1 MKKEIDYE
9 ILGAEALVAKDYKD
23 LKEIKGSLDILN
35 KVINEKNVE
44 NIGITGGYGVG
55 KTTFL
60 NTFIHYYVEKVGNIK
75 KLFDSKKEDEI
86 GRLIESDKEKDKKKL
101 EKLGKSNIIW
111 IYFRNCLNIIFKHNP
126 KPVRISLATLNS
138 SNSKTQEET
147 QKSLFSIEEKILK
160 QLFYSKKITDLP
172 NSRFKKIRNLRK
184 RDVLC
189 LGFSVL
195 TLVLT
200 YLFFNAPLRSK
211 WKYFLLKSDY
221 MTLDSSIISFLNINF
236 FKIDLVWL
244 AIIGFFFV
252 VSTYILLK
260 EGIIIFNFVKDSI
273 KYKKSGIEISS
284 KEGSPLDQYLDE
296 VIYFFEKT
304 KSEIVILED
313 LDRVGDIDIFI
324 KLKNINNKLNKC
336 EAIKQKVT
344 FIYVMKD
351 SLFENTFERSK
362 FFDYIL
368 PIVPQVNSFNSETV
382 LKERL
387 SSDISND
394 KISDKF
400 IEDISIYI
408 QDMRLLK
415 TICND
420 YVTYKNRLGK
430 NVVNLEK
437 FFSMMIY
444 KNIFYKDFELLQFD
458 KGGLFEILRSKN
470 NYIKKEIESNNNK
483 IVTYKEKIK
492 KIEEE
497 TLISIKEI
505 RKLLIYELTQ
515 KIEGISSLYVTI
527 NYVGL
532 KELLEDENFEIFRK
546 TNNISCIKNRS
557 KISSGIGFKDIEEAA
572 GFEYAKRIESVNNR
586 QHLDLLYGKIQKLNK
601 QNIEFKSLTS
611 NIELKNLSLKEVLKE
626 LESDFI
632 FEKIEK
638 FNTLNIEEQEKQLLV
653 YLLKNGCLDEEY
665 HMYISIFREGSY
677 TKKELMF
684 LQKIRVGRKEEF
696 NYKFNNIDALMKRL
710 REEDFST
717 KGILNFEI
725 LKKLLFNKMI
735 SLKEIHKIYLNK
747 FLEHF
752 KEVYFEEYEF
762 IDVFLEDTK
771 MYKGLLRELFQVW
784 ENVWQDL
791 VNLDIGENEKKEW
804 LLSLIKYASLEKLK
818 KEIEKSNIR
827 EFISGIEND
836 FFKFNTPMNNLI
848 SVISAC
854 ELTFKS
860 IDIPEKKDELFNY
873 LYESHNYN
881 LTFENV
887 RIIIQRIHELP
898 IPELSE
904 LLEANYSTLK
914 RIFQEDDPLW
924 IKISKNKNEYI
935 KNVFLDW
942 GGELKDKKEDVIE
955 LLRDDKIEIKLRK
968 EILKRERLTYNFSEI
983 PDDLWKDVIALG
995 KVKHSWKNVKGYL
1008 EVYEYQGIRNWV
1020 EDKLSKLEDIEEF
1033 TEEMLKLIIL
1043 CEETSPKFLE
1053 NTLVKLEDRFEFEEF
1068 PFESAGIK
1076 LLEVAIKSNCFIF
1089 NKGNY
1094 EAIKERNLNLF
1105 LDFIRTNFE
1114 VFVENLDIYSMGT
1127 EEEILFLNSEEFNLN
1142 EKINYISVSDPD
1154 VRNSDLGGVISQIV
1168 KENSYKIDLNEEDK
1182 MFLFYKYENSED
1194 RVNFLLENPPEE
1206 SKELLEW
1213 LDSIDE
1219 VEIKKSMISFKVEI
1233 HRLGEVFELL
1243 KERRIVTKKSEKR
1256 STTNIFVF
1264 NRTKS

>member
-9 ILGAEALVAKDYKD
+9 ILGAEVLVAKDYKD
-23 LKEIKGSLDILN
+23 LKEIKRSLDILN

-60 NTFIHYYVEKVGNIK
+60 NTFIHYYIEKVGDIK
-75 KLFDSKKEDEI
+75 KLFDSKIEEVE
-86 GRLIESDKEKDKKKL
+86 RLIESDKEKDKKKL

-138 SNSKTQEET
+138 SCSKNQEET

-184 RDVLC
+184 RDILR
-189 LGFSVL
+189 LGLSTL
-195 TLVLT
+195 TLLLT

-221 MTLDSSIISFLNINF
+221 MTFDSSIISFLNINF

-244 AIIGFFFV
+244 IIIGVFFV
-252 VSTYILLK
+252 VSIYNLLK
-260 EGIIIFNFVKDSI
+260 EGGIIFNFVKDSI

-351 SLFENTFERSK
+351 SLFENAMERSK

-368 PIVPQVNSFNSETV
+368 PIVPQVNSFNSETI

-387 SSDISND
+387 LFDISNSKD
-394 KISDKF
+394 KISEKF

-437 FFSMMIY
+437 FFSMMVY

-458 KGGLFEILRSKN
+458 KGGLFEILKSQN

-505 RKLLIYELTQ
+505 RKLLIYEVMQRIKVTNTFYVID
-515 KIEGISSLYVTI
+515 KPVSSQD
-527 NYVGL
+527 
-532 KELLEDENFEIFRK
+532 LLEDENFEIFKK
-546 TNNISCIKNRS
+546 TNNISYNEMY
-557 KISSGIGFKDIEEAA
+557 SGRVKSNKSFKDIEEAA

-586 QHLDLLYGKIQKLNK
+586 QHLDLLYSKIEELNRK
-601 QNIEFKSLTS
+601 
-611 NIELKNLSLKEVLKE
+611 NIELKSLNRKNILKK
-626 LESDFI
+626 LENNFI
-632 FEKIEK
+632 FKKIKE
-638 FNTLNIEEQEKQLLV
+638 FDTLNLGEQGKQLLV
-653 YLLKNGCLDEEY
+653 YLLKNGCLDEDY

-677 TKKELMF
+677 TKRELMF
-684 LQKIRVGRKEEF
+684 LQNLRIGKTEEF
-696 NYKFNNIDALMKRL
+696 NYKFNNINALMKRL
-710 REEDFST
+710 RVEDFST
-717 KGILNFEI
+717 RGILNYEI
-725 LKKLLFNKMI
+725 FRELIVGTRTFNCETYKV
-735 SLKEIHKIYLNK
+735 YLNN
-747 FLEHF
+747 FL
-752 KEVYFEEYEF
+752 KRFEEIEETEYEF
-762 IDVFLEDTK
+762 LEGFFQNRGMKKQT
-771 MYKGLLRELFQVW
+771 LPLFFKTW
-784 ENVWQDL
+784 KNVWQDL
-791 VNLDIGENEKKEW
+791 VNLNISENEKKEW
-804 LLSLIKYASLEKLK
+804 LRRLIKYSQIEKLK
-818 KEIEKSNIR
+818 SEIEKSNIR
-827 EFISGIEND
+827 GFITEIDDE
-836 FFKFNTPMNNLI
+836 FFKFNIKSDRLI
-848 SVISAC
+848 DIISKC
-854 ELTFKS
+854 ELTFKNL
-860 IDIPEKKDELFNY
+860 DIPKEKDELFNY
-873 LYESHNYN
+873 LYENYN
-881 LTFENV
+881 YSLTFENV
-887 RIIIQRIHELP
+887 RIIVQRIHELP
-898 IPELSE
+898 MPELSE

-914 RIFQEDDPLW
+914 RLFQEDDPLW

-935 KNVFLDW
+935 KNVFFNW
-942 GGELKDKKEDVIE
+942 NGELKDKKEDIIE
-955 LLRDDKIEIKLRK
+955 LLEDTEIEIKLKK
-968 EILKRERLTYNFSEI
+968 EILKRESLTYDFSEI
-983 PDDLWKDVIALG
+983 PNDLWKDVIALG
-995 KVKHSWKNVKGYL
+995 KLKHSWKNIKDYL
-1008 EVYEYQGIRNWV
+1008 DIYEYQDIRDWV
-1020 EDKLSKLEDIEEF
+1020 EDKLSELEDIEDF
-1033 TEEMLKLIIL
+1033 NEEMLKSIIL
-1043 CEETSPKFLE
+1043 CKETSPKFLE
-1053 NTLVKLEDRFEFEEF
+1053 KILAKLEGRIEFEEF
-1068 PFESAGIK
+1068 PFESAEIK
-1076 LLEVAIKSNCFIF
+1076 LLEAAIKSNCFIF

-1094 EAIKERNLNLF
+1094 EAIKEKNLNLF

-1114 VFVENLDIYSMGT
+1114 VFVENLDIYLIGI
-1127 EEEILFLNSEEFNLN
+1127 EEEILFLNSEDFNLN

-1154 VRNSDLGGVISQIV
+1154 VRNSDLGEVISQIV
-1168 KENSYKIDLNEEDK
+1168 KKNNYKIDLNEEDK

-1194 RVNFLLENPPEE
+1194 KINFLLENPPEE

-1213 LDSIDE
+1213 LDSTDE
-1219 VEIKKSMISFKVEI
+1219 VEVKKSMVSFKVEI
-1233 HRLGEVFELL
+1233 HRLGELFELL
-1243 KERRIVTKKSEKR
+1243 KERKIVTRQSEKR
-1256 STTNIFVF
+1256 STTNTMIF
-1264 NRTKS
+1264 NRTKN